1 MAVRR
6 TRRGTKG
13 EPFTVRFDRETQRAI
28 EEEARRTQRT
38 RTALVEELADEAL
51 RMRRF
56 PGFGFRD
63 SFPRRR
69 AWVTGAGI
77 DVWELCDLGVRYPDT
92 ETLLADFASFEW
104 THVELALAYRE
115 AYPEEVADQ
124 IAENERE
131 PAEWRR
137 VAPFVLEARR

>member
-1 MAVRR
+1 MAVE
-6 TRRGTKG
+6 RRGTKG
-13 EPFTVRFDRETQRAI
+13 QPFTVRFDRDTQRAI

-38 RTALVEELADEAL
+38 RTALVEELAGEAL
-51 RMRRF
+51 RTRRF
-56 PGFGFRD
+56 PGLGFRD

-77 DVWELCDLGVRYPDT
+77 DVWELCELADRYPDT
-92 ETLLADFASFEW
+92 ETLLGDFPAVDRA
-104 THVELALAYRE
+104 HVELALAYRE
-115 AYPEEVADQ
+115 AYPDEIAEQ

-137 VAPFVLEARR
+137 VAPFVLDARR